1 MSGRQFKDG
10 KEYTPKPKTPKPK
23 RIEESFAEYNIAL
36 FLQKRNLIERN
47 IADDFLDA
55 EIREK
60 MVSEHVEKLKNLS
73 PHELLIRLAK
83 TELKLEVTEFLY
95 DEAYKQKQFLE
106 DAYLK
111 SGEKRLKHAANK
123 SVGKA
128 KAQSK
133 YTFIKETAQQI
144 LDGMKEPNY
153 KVLRR
158 KLRTKF
164 STDVVSDGTIRN
176 YFQEITGFKS
186 TK

>member
-1 MSGRQFKDG
+1 
-10 KEYTPKPKTPKPK
+10 
-23 RIEESFAEYNIAL
+23 
-36 FLQKRNLIERN
+36 
-47 IADDFLDA
+47 
-55 EIREK
+55 

-123 SVGKA
+123 SAGKA

-153 KVLRR
+153 KVPLR
-158 KLRTKF
+158 KICSKF
-164 STDVVSDGTIRN
+164 SSDEVSDSAIRD
-176 YFQEITGFKS
+176 YFKEITGLKS
-186 TK
+186 IK

>member
-1 MSGRQFKDG
+1 MSRLFKDG
-10 KEYTPKPKTPKPK
+10 KEYTPKLKTPKPK
-23 RIEESFAEYNIAL
+23 RIEESFAEHNIAL

-60 MVSEHVEKLKNLS
+60 MVSERAEKLKNLS
-73 PHELLIRLAK
+73 PYELLMRLAK

-111 SGEKRLKHAANK
+111 SGKKRLIHAANK
-123 SVGKA
+123 VAGKA
-128 KAQSK
+128 KLQSK
-133 YTFIKETAQQI
+133 YTHIKEATRQI
-144 LDGMKEPNY
+144 LDGMKEPDY
-153 KVLRR
+153 KVLLR
-158 KLRTKF
+158 KIRSKF
-164 STDVVSDGTIRN
+164 SSDEVSDSAIRG
-176 YFQEITGFKS
+176 YFKEITGLKS